1 MPKRQKTPFWLIFI
15 EDLVF
20 KTLVFIVNFFIELGE
35 ATKLVALLPF
45 KIILNI
51 YKYSR
56 YLLQKTFYYLSIL
69 SGKVFSE
76 YRKLIVLIQKNSFKF
91 KLKIKVQLPKL
102 KLKKPKLNIKLP
114 KFKFLHWRSFFI
126 GLGVA
131 FLIYSTLNTYTFVK
145 TLPSPE
151 NIGKTN
157 YSLSTHI
164 YDRHDKLL
172 YDIYRDENR
181 TPVKIDEVPN
191 YVYEATIAIEDKDF
205 FNHKGISPIGGIIR
219 ALKENVTT
227 GNLQGGS
234 TITQQL
240 VKSALLTPER
250 TIRRKVKEII
260 LALWTERIYSKV
272 EILQMYLNQVP
283 YGGSSYG
290 IEEASKTYFGKSAK
304 DLTLEQA
311 ALLAGLPQ
319 APSLY
324 SPYANPDLAKSR
336 RNNVLKN
343 MLDEK
348 YITSDQYNKTIK
360 APIDVISPQTTIK
373 APHFVF
379 YVKSI
384 LEKQYGVDIVES
396 GGLKVTT
403 TLDLDIQDEVQKVA
417 EEEIEDLA
425 GYDVSN
431 TAALVTR
438 PPTGEIL
445 AMLGSVDYFEKPYG
459 AYNVTTALRQPGS
472 SIKPINYAVGI
483 DRGLVTAASVF
494 LDVQT
499 CFDAAGQPTKYC
511 PVNYDRQFHGPVS
524 LRYALANS
532 YNIPAV
538 KMLAINGVEEFIA
551 SAEGFTI
558 TSFEDPKRYGLSL
571 TLGGGE
577 IRMTEFAQAF
587 STFANTGKPRKLNS
601 ILKVQDKNGKVL
613 FEFKDPNF
621 VKNVKKQLKNP
632 NFLAIPGKRI
642 ISQDTAFIISH
653 ILQDN
658 NARSLA
664 FGSTSQLKIAGK
676 NVSAKTGTT
685 DDLKDNWTIGY
696 TPNFLTVVW
705 VGNNDNSPMNPALVS
720 GVTGAAPIWNGIMS
734 FVLEKQSDL
743 TSIKPSTVRS

>member
-1 MPKRQKTPFWLIFI
+1 MNDLIIKYKKHLFVTSTAFLLIFI
-15 EDLVF
+15 Y
-20 KTLVFIVNFFIELGE
+20 FFI
-35 ATKLVALLPF
+35 
-45 KIILNI
+45 
-51 YKYSR
+51 
-56 YLLQKTFYYLSIL
+56 FY
-69 SGKVFSE
+69 
-76 YRKLIVLIQKNSFKF
+76 
-91 KLKIKVQLPKL
+91 
-102 KLKKPKLNIKLP
+102 KLP
-114 KFKFLHWRSFFI
+114 
-126 GLGVA
+126 
-131 FLIYSTLNTYTFVK
+131 T
-145 TLPSPE
+145 P
-151 NIGKTN
+151 
-157 YSLSTHI
+157 YSLKNYNVVPLATHI
-164 YDRHDKLL
+164 MDRNGKLL
-172 YDIYRDENR
+172 YKIFKDEKR
-181 TPVKIDEVPN
+181 TPIKLSKLPS
-191 YVYEATIAIEDKDF
+191 YVSQATIATEDKSF
-205 FNHKGISPIGGIIR
+205 LKHRGVSIFGGIFR
-219 ALKENVTT
+219 AAKDTVLKKQ
-227 GNLQGGS
+227 LQGGS

-250 TIRRKVKEII
+250 TIRRKIKEII
-260 LALWTERIYSKV
+260 LALWTERIYSKG

-290 IEEASKTYFGKSAK
+290 IEEASKTYFNKSAK
-304 DLTLEQA
+304 NLTLSEA

-324 SPYANPDLAKSR
+324 SPYANPDLAKTR

-343 MLDEK
+343 MLGEK
-348 YITSDQYNKTIK
+348 YITEKEYKK
-360 APIDVISPQTTIK
+360 AISSSVKVSSPQTTIK

-384 LEKQYGVDIVES
+384 LEKQYGIRTVEA

-403 TLDLDIQDEVQKVA
+403 TLDLSVQENAEKVA
-417 EEEIEDLA
+417 SEEIESLQ
-425 GYDVSN
+425 GYNVSN
-431 TAALVTR
+431 AAALVTR

-445 AMLGSVDYFEKPYG
+445 AMIGSIDYFSQPYG

-472 SIKPINYAVGI
+472 SIKPINYAIGI
-483 DRGLVTAASVF
+483 DRGLVTAATIF
-494 LDVQT
+494 LDVPT
-499 CFDAAGQPTKYC
+499 CFSPAGQPTKYC

-524 LRYALANS
+524 LRTALANS

-538 KMLAINGVEEFIA
+538 KMLAMNGVNNFVA
-551 SAEGFTI
+551 SSSAFTM

-577 IRMTEFAQAF
+577 VKMTEFAQAF

-601 ILKVQDKNGKVL
+601 ILKVEDRSGKVL

-734 FVLEKQSDL
+734 YVLEKQSDL
-743 TSIKPSTVRS
+743 TSIKPSTVVGRYVCTDTGSIVGSTSANATCPTRFEYISSSFDPKNNLSVSQKSVAVTKDSDKLVREPSEGDSNIEFKDKTVIDDGFSVYCVDCAGDAPTPTPAP